1 MATKMIAAWSAD
13 LYTWVERDTARV
25 IAKCLAV
32 NAGLKP
38 RARTQ
43 TTQSSLQAAALAL

>member
-1 MATKMIAAWSAD
+1 MIAAWNAD

-25 IAKCLAV
+25 IIAKCLAV
-32 NAGLKP
+32 NAGLEP